1 MAIRK
6 GCFEHKIEGTKMKA
20 IFDKVNGFVKGLTGT
35 LLAVVGLG
43 VAGQIVLGD
52 KVGFDVIA
60 NIQGIVDGFVGA
72 GASLAGLIT
81 LLVVLALF
89 NQDEK

>member
-1 MAIRK
+1 MPIRF
-6 GCFEHKIEGTKMKA
+6 GSFEQEKKELKMKA

-81 LLVVLALF
+81 LLIVLALF
-89 NQDEK
+89 NADEK

>member
-1 MAIRK
+1 
-6 GCFEHKIEGTKMKA
+6 MKA
-20 IFDKVNGFVKGLTGT
+20 IFEKVNGFVKGLTGT
-35 LLAVVGLG
+35 LLDVVGLG

-89 NQDEK
+89 NHDEK

>member
-1 MAIRK
+1 
-6 GCFEHKIEGTKMKA
+6 MKA
-20 IFDKVNGFVKGLTGT
+20 IFDKVNGFVKGLPGT

-81 LLVVLALF
+81 LLIVLALF